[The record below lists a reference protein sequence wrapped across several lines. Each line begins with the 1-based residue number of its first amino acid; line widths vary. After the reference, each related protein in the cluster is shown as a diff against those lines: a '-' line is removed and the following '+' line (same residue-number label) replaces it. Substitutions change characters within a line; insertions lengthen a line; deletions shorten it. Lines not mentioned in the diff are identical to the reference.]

1 MAIRNGVPVDRQG
14 VVVPITTTETM
25 RSMYQRAFGVC
36 KSRFDTRYGV
46 PWLPACFVLHYIDEN
61 GGRGAAIERLETI
74 AVTASWI
81 YHIMYPERH
90 ARPNREV

>member
-25 RSMYQRAFGVC
+25 RNMYQLAFGVS
-36 KSRFDTRYGV
+36 KTRHGTRRGMQ
-46 PWLPACFVLHYIDEN
+46 WLPSCYVLHHIEED

-74 AVTASWI
+74 AITASWL

-90 ARPNREV
+90 ARPNRNV